1 VTGITAD
8 KTFTRWTA
16 EQVGLSV
23 EYPLEVMDQI
33 RTWASESKRQFAGG
47 GLDVGG
53 VLFGKH
59 ESDLVRVMAWR
70 PIACEHAEGPSLI
83 LSAEDRRDLVSLL
96 LAAKQ
101 DPGLENL
108 QPVGWFLSNMRGG
121 VSMSPSAVEIFD
133 GYFTEPWQVTL
144 VLLPAMSG
152 TASAGFFVRE
162 PGGKLRT
169 ESSYSEF
176 ALEPPPTAEA
186 RVDAAP
192 AITPPKKAQH
202 FRWLWAIPTV
212 IAMILAGL
220 LINPQ
225 PHPAPPPSEPFRLE
239 IRDDSPGAKITWD
252 AKSSTVL
259 AARGAEIVIQAGGPP
274 LHFKLTNAQLQEGKM
289 LWPRHEGNVDASLT
303 VFLSGGASVREYAHL
318 QVKTIMVT
326 ALPPPD
332 THEEELKKLET
343 ELHDER
349 VRSDKLKNMVKI
361 LENRISVDGS
371 RKP

>member
-1 VTGITAD
+1 MTGTTAD

-16 EQVGLSV
+16 EQIGLSI
-23 EYPLEVMDQI
+23 EYQLDVMDQI
-33 RTWASESKRQFAGG
+33 RTWACESKRQFAGG

-53 VLFGKH
+53 ILFGKH
-59 ESDLVRVMAWR
+59 EGDSVHVMAWR

-83 LSAEDRRDLVSLL
+83 LSADDRRDLVSLL
-96 LAAKQ
+96 LASKQ

-121 VSMSPSAVEIFD
+121 VSMSPEAVEIFN
-133 GYFTEPWQVTL
+133 GYFAEPWQVTL
-144 VLLPAMSG
+144 VLLPAVSG
-152 TASAGFFVRE
+152 TAKAGFFARE
-162 PGGKLRT
+162 SGGKLRT

-176 ALEPPPTAEA
+176 AIEPKPVEA
-186 RVDAAP
+186 RAEVAP
-192 AITPPKKAQH
+192 AITAPKKAQH

-220 LINPQ
+220 LIKPQ
-225 PHPAPPPSEPFRLE
+225 PRPAPPPSEPFVLQ
-239 IRDDSPGAKITWD
+239 ILNDSPGAQIHWD

-259 AARGAEIVIQAGGPP
+259 AATRAEMDIQAGGPP
-274 LHFKLTNAQLQEGKM
+274 LHFQLTNAQLHEGKM
-289 LWPRHEGNVDASLT
+289 SWPRHEGNVEVSMT
-303 VFLSGGASVREYAHL
+303 VFLPGGAFVREYAHL
-318 QVKTIMVT
+318 QVKTISVT

-343 ELHDER
+343 ELRDER
-349 VRSDKLKNMVKI
+349 ARSDKLKNVVKI
-361 LENRISVDGS
+361 LENRISIDGS